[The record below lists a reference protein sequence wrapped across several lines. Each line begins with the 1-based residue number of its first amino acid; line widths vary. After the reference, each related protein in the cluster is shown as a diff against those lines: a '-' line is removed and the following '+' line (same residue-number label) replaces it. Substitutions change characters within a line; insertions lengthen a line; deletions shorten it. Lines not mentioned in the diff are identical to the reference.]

1 MASRTALSSHS
12 VRRGVKPLARQGV
25 PGAPPLRA
33 SPGWETAA
41 VATWALDLDGVL
53 WRGQMPIPGAAEAV
67 ARLRARDARVVFLTN
82 NSSPTIAEHLAKLG
96 RIGVVAGPEDL
107 LTSAQAAASML
118 QPGSAALACAG
129 PGVCEA
135 LAARGVRIVEAGP
148 AAAVVVGWHR
158 EFDFSRLARAADAV
172 RAGARLVGT
181 NEDATLPTPH
191 GLLPGAGALLAAV
204 AYASG
209 ATPEVAG
216 KPHAPMRRLI
226 AERVGPV
233 ATVVGD
239 RPSTDGALARALG
252 ARFALVL
259 SGVTGEGE
267 LDGLRPAPDAVAPDL
282 GALVA

>member
-1 MASRTALSSHS
+1 
-12 VRRGVKPLARQGV
+12 
-25 PGAPPLRA
+25 
-33 SPGWETAA
+33 

-282 GALVA
+282 AALVV

>member
-1 MASRTALSSHS
+1 
-12 VRRGVKPLARQGV
+12 
-25 PGAPPLRA
+25 
-33 SPGWETAA
+33 

-107 LTSAQAAASML
+107 LTSAQAAATML

>member
-1 MASRTALSSHS
+1 
-12 VRRGVKPLARQGV
+12 
-25 PGAPPLRA
+25 
-33 SPGWETAA
+33 

-53 WRGQMPIPGAAEAV
+53 WRGEVPIPGAPDAV
-67 ARLRARDARVVFLTN
+67 ARLRARVERVVFLTN
-82 NSSPTIAEHLAKLG
+82 NAAPTIAEHLAKLE
-96 RIGVVAGPEDL
+96 RIGVATGPEDL
-107 LTSAQAAASML
+107 LTSAQAAATML
-118 QPGSAALACAG
+118 EPGSTALACAG
-129 PGVCEA
+129 PGVREA
-135 LAARGVRIVEAGP
+135 LGSRGVRIVEAGP
-148 AAAVVVGWHR
+148 ADAVVVGWHR

-181 NEDATLPTPH
+181 NEDATFPTPD

-216 KPHAPMRRLI
+216 KPHAPMRRLV
-226 AERVGPV
+226 AERVGSV

-259 SGVTGEGE
+259 SGVTGERE
-267 LDGLRPAPDAVAPDL
+267 LDGLEPAPDAVAPDL
-282 GALVA
+282 AALVP

>member
-1 MASRTALSSHS
+1 
-12 VRRGVKPLARQGV
+12 
-25 PGAPPLRA
+25 
-33 SPGWETAA
+33 

-216 KPHAPMRRLI
+216 KPHAPMRRLV

-233 ATVVGD
+233 ATLVGD

>member
-1 MASRTALSSHS
+1 
-12 VRRGVKPLARQGV
+12 
-25 PGAPPLRA
+25 
-33 SPGWETAA
+33 

-53 WRGQMPIPGAAEAV
+53 WRGEMPIPGAADAV
-67 ARLRARDARVVFLTN
+67 ARLRAGGERVVFLTN
-82 NSSPTIAEHLAKLG
+82 NSSPTVAEHLAKLLRMG
-96 RIGVVAGPEDL
+96 ITVGSEDL

-118 QPGSAALACAG
+118 LPGSTALACAG
-129 PGVCEA
+129 AGVREA
-135 LAARGVRIVEAGP
+135 LEARGVRVVEAGP
-148 AAAVVVGWHR
+148 ADAVVVGWHG
-158 EFDFSRLARAADAV
+158 EFDFPRLARAADAV

-181 NEDATLPTPH
+181 NEDATYPTPD

-216 KPHAPMRRLI
+216 KPNEPMRRLI
-226 AERVGPV
+226 AERVGSV

-267 LDGLRPAPDAVAPDL
+267 LDGLQPAPDAVAPDL
-282 GALVA
+282 AALVP